1 MLSNFDL
8 SLLSKNWKILDTEDG
23 MIVHMMMDLVDDFTF
38 VGSRKVDKGHEG
50 PKIHG
55 NVYGLCKRDFQP
67 SYEKGLFST
76 SAHYFEFFL
85 IIIF

>member
-1 MLSNFDL
+1 M
-8 SLLSKNWKILDTEDG
+8 KNIRHGRWHDF
-23 MIVHMMMDLVDDFTF
+23 VHMMDLVDDFPF

-67 SYEKGLFST
+67 SYEKGLFQLVHT
-76 SAHYFEFFL
+76 ILKFI
-85 IIIF
+85 IIIFF

>member
-1 MLSNFDL
+1 
-8 SLLSKNWKILDTEDG
+8 
-23 MIVHMMMDLVDDFTF
+23 MMDLVDDFTF
-38 VGSRKVDKGHEG
+38 VGSTKVDKGHEG

-67 SYEKGLFST
+67 SYEKGLFQLVHT
-76 SAHYFEFFL
+76 ILKFL